1 MCNII
6 SVVDWIETE
15 LSYLNQTK
23 NERSI
28 SLQMDLITE
37 VFKEAKEIEKKLLE
51 KAFIM
56 SDSYFSFKQFYENE
70 ILHPK

>member
-1 MCNII
+1 MRNIT

-15 LSYLNQTK
+15 LSYLNQTE

-28 SLQMDLITE
+28 SLQMDLRTE
-37 VFKEAKEIEKKLLE
+37 VFEEAKKIEKQLLE

-56 SDSYFSFKQFYENE
+56 SDSYFSFEQFYENE
-70 ILHPK
+70 M